1 MHEPVKPPVLF
12 PGSSI
17 AIIFPASPADPT
29 RLERGCRELV
39 RLGYS
44 LDLHPGPA
52 DPEGFFARP
61 NAQRRAELLEALQ
74 SETSRAVFCARGGY
88 GSSELLDGL
97 SPELLPRPR
106 ILIGYSD
113 ITMLEIFLWQ
123 KLRWVTFYGPMV
135 AAGFDAGANVDGGYD
150 APSFARAMT
159 ETRRGWSLDLGG
171 AVLVA
176 GEAEGIL
183 LGGCLTMVEA
193 GLATPWELETDGA
206 ILLLED
212 RGMKPYQVDRALMH
226 LKQAGKLRGVR
237 GIVLGEFPECD
248 PPSGSDITVLDVLRR
263 VLGDLGVPI
272 VWRAPVGH
280 TSRPMLTIP
289 LGVRA
294 RLRAQPPQLDILEP
308 AVVP

>member
-1 MHEPVKPPVLF
+1 MPEPVKPPALF
-12 PGSSI
+12 PGCRI
-17 AIIFPASPADPT
+17 AIISPASPADAS
-29 RLERGCRELV
+29 RLERGSRELM

-44 LDLHPGPA
+44 ADLHSGAA
-52 DPEGFFARP
+52 DAEGFFARP
-61 NAQRRAELLEALQ
+61 TAQRQAELLEALQ
-74 SETSRAVFCARGGY
+74 SETSRAVFCTRGGY

-97 SPELLPRPR
+97 SPGLLRRPR
-106 ILIGYSD
+106 ILVGYSD

-123 KLRWVTFYGPMV
+123 KLGWVTFYGPMV

-150 APSFARAMT
+150 GPSFARAMT
-159 ETRRGWSLDLGG
+159 ETRGGWPLELGG
-171 AVLVA
+171 ATVVA
-176 GEAEGIL
+176 GEAEGVL

-226 LKQAGKLRGVR
+226 LKQAGKFHGVR

-248 PPSGSDITVLDVLRR
+248 PPPGSDITVLDVLRR
-263 VLGDLGVPI
+263 VLGDLGVPV

-280 TSRPMLTIP
+280 TNRPMVTIP